1 MVFAIKLLMYLRQGL
16 IVDFLTF
23 FFCLPISI
31 LALVWWLICWGIW
44 LLETRSNV
52 YWKNVLTEECGVS
65 GDDLLIYESK
75 RFSLLY
81 FFKYWSDSFSYSFGT
96 YCLYFSF
103 PFCFDTS
110 LFPCIYLNT
119 RKAWGL
125 RKERQKE
132 TLLIFLL
139 LFNLNILVL
148 L

>member
-81 FFKYWSDSFSYSFGT
+81 FFKYWSDFFLFLWYLLSLFF
-96 YCLYFSF
+96 F
-103 PFCFDTS
+103 PFLLWYIIIS
-110 LFPCIYLNT
+110 LYLF
-119 RKAWGL
+119 KYKESL
-125 RKERQKE
+125 RSEKGK
-132 TLLIFLL
+132 TKGDPTNFSSFI
-139 LFNLNILVL
+139 
-148 L
+148 